1 MAASVLPAAQAAHRG
16 LFQEAGVPEAQ
27 RQGAQS
33 QSQADGQLAP
43 INRPDLKIGGIDLT
57 RQVRKK
63 TRVALLDTVDV
74 DKTTTAR
81 AVHNAGGFHV
91 AL

>member
-16 LFQEAGVPEAQ
+16 LFQEASVPEAQ

-57 RQVRKK
+57 RQVRGK
-63 TRVALLDTVDV
+63 
-74 DKTTTAR
+74 DKSCPPRHTGR
-81 AVHNAGGFHV
+81 R
-91 AL
+91 

>member
-1 MAASVLPAAQAAHRG
+1 MAASVLTEAQAAHRG

-57 RQVRKK
+57 RQVRGK
-63 TRVALLDTVDV
+63 
-74 DKTTTAR
+74 DKSCPPRHTGR
-81 AVHNAGGFHV
+81 R
-91 AL
+91 

>member
-1 MAASVLPAAQAAHRG
+1 MAASVLSAAQAVHRG

-43 INRPDLKIGGIDLT
+43 INRPDLKNGGIDLT